1 MVERMHAKDILIDAY
16 SRIQEEV
23 HAVVEGLG
31 PDDLNARPGAD
42 ANSVAWL
49 VWHLTR
55 VQDDHVAD
63 AFGLDQVW
71 PAQGWEKRFGLGLPH
86 RDTGYGHSTAKVAK
100 VRVDSADLLTG
111 YYDAVHEQTLEC
123 LRGLAAKDLERI
135 VDERWDPPV
144 TLGVRLVSV
153 LSDDLQHVGQA
164 AYVRGLLQSAAS

>member
-1 MVERMHAKDILIDAY
+1 MHAKDILIEGY
-16 SRIQEEV
+16 GRIQEEV
-23 HAVVEGLG
+23 HAAVEGLD
-31 PDDLNARPGAD
+31 PDGLTARPADD

-55 VQDDHVAD
+55 VQDDHIAD

-71 PAQGWEKRFGLGLPH
+71 LSQDWEKRFGLDLPR
-86 RDTGYGHSTAKVAK
+86 RDTGYGHSPAKVAK

-111 YYDAVHEQTLEC
+111 YYDAVHEQTLGA
-123 LRGLAAKDLERI
+123 LRSLAAKDLERV
-135 VDERWDPPV
+135 VDDNWDPPV

-164 AYVRGLLQSAAS
+164 AYVRGLVQSAAS

>member
-1 MVERMHAKDILIDAY
+1 MHARDILIDGFG
-16 SRIQEEV
+16 RIREEV
-23 HAVVEGLG
+23 HAALDGLG
-31 PDDLNARPGAD
+31 PDDLHARPAPG
-42 ANSVAWL
+42 ANSIAWL

-71 PAQGWEKRFGLGLPH
+71 RAGGWEQRFGLGLPH
-86 RDTGYGHSTAKVAK
+86 RDIGYGHRPEQVAK

-111 YYDAVHEQTLEC
+111 YYDAVHEQTLGV
-123 LRGLAAKDLERI
+123 LRDLPAKELERV

-144 TLGVRLVSV
+144 GLGVRLVSV

-164 AYVRGLLQSAAS
+164 AYLRGLLQSAAA

>member
-1 MVERMHAKDILIDAY
+1 MHAKDILIEAHG
-16 SRIQEEV
+16 RIREEV
-23 HAVVEGLG
+23 HAAVQGLDAERLAAL
-31 PDDLNARPGAD
+31 PAPG

-63 AFGLDQVW
+63 AAGREQVW
-71 PAQGWEKRFGLGLPH
+71 TAQDWHGRFGLELPMS
-86 RDTGYGHSTAKVAK
+86 DTGFGHDAAKVAA

-111 YYDAVHEQTLEC
+111 YYDAVHEQTLDF
-123 LRGLAAKDLERI
+123 LRGLSAGELERI
-135 VDERWDPPV
+135 VDKRWDPPV

-164 AYVRGLLQSAAS
+164 AYVRGLLEKR